1 MATTDKI
8 LKSYKS
14 AMENALSHIE
24 GSRAGQTIIGGTKNS
39 LASDVN
45 SGATIYN
52 LTQGARDTMMSTYVS
67 DSANSLKQARQALA
81 QLEREGASAYE
92 IENQQT
98 VVNSLQRQYDAMSMV
113 GAVQR
118 GATQATYRLADDIK
132 DSASASIAKAKDGL
146 GTVGKTAVDVGAA
159 LTEMGLDKVKSTLL
173 IGGLGPNYESDDM
186 LKQLA
191 DTLKLAPLAARSYG
205 NNSQAAR
212 RDGADAKSSALY
224 GLSTAISDAYIED
237 TLDGLAGA
245 YGIGRWEKKIRD
257 AFYKFRQTPA
267 SQKIF
272 DFALANIGEGAESLA
287 GGIIRQA
294 LKTLYNRKDSIEN
307 ISEIDIQQT
316 FHNALADVFIS
327 SYKNFKRGS

>member
-1 MATTDKI
+1 MSTQDEI

-14 AMENALSHIE
+14 AVEKTLSRI
-24 GSRAGQTIIGGTKNS
+24 GDSRVGLTFLGGAKNS

-45 SGATIYN
+45 SGATIYD
-52 LTQGARDTMMSTYVS
+52 LTQGARDTMMSPYVS
-67 DSANSLKQARQALA
+67 DSANSLKAEKQALA

-92 IENQQT
+92 IGNQQT
-98 VVNSLQRQYDAMSMV
+98 VVDSLQRQYDAISTA

-118 GATQATYRLADDIK
+118 SATQATYRLSDDIK
-132 DSASASIAKAKDGL
+132 DSAAASIAKAKDGL
-146 GTVGKTAVDVGAA
+146 SAVGKTAVDVGVA
-159 LTEMGLDKVKSTLL
+159 LTEMGLDKAKSSLL

-191 DTLKLAPLAARSYG
+191 DSLKLAPLAARSYG

-212 RDGADAKSSALY
+212 QDGADAKSSALY

-245 YGIGRWEKKIRD
+245 YGIGRWEKKIQD
-257 AFYKFRQTPA
+257 AFYKFRPTPA

-294 LKTLYNRKDSIEN
+294 LKNLYI
-307 ISEIDIQQT
+307 
-316 FHNALADVFIS
+316 
-327 SYKNFKRGS
+327 